1 MLAMHKYLLLLLILT
16 STNTLA
22 AISKWVDSNGQVH
35 YSDQPPPS
43 AAKAKTL
50 NSGANAQD
58 SAGSGVAAPKTL
70 AEREAELKK
79 SQLEKKEAA
88 DKAAKKQA
96 VADAQQANCAKA
108 QQSLR
113 ELQDGVR
120 IMEIDAKGEHA
131 YLDDAQRNQR
141 IAIIQKD
148 ISTYCK

>member
-1 MLAMHKYLLLLLILT
+1 MHKYLLILLILT
-16 STNTLA
+16 STNTFA

-43 AAKAKTL
+43 DAKAKTL
-50 NSGANAQD
+50 SSSANAQD
-58 SAGSGVAAPKTL
+58 STGSGVASTKTL

-96 VADAQQANCAKA
+96 GVDAQQANCNTA
-108 QQSLR
+108 QQNLR
-113 ELQDGVR
+113 NLQDSER
-120 IMEIDAKGEHA
+120 MFEIDAKGERT
-131 YLDDAQRNQR
+131 YMDENQREQR
-141 IAIIQKD
+141 IAKTKKD